1 VIAAGVHGVPR
12 LLIAGAA
19 AVIAGA
25 VNAIAGGGTL
35 LTFPTLI
42 ALGVNPVVANATNA
56 LALFP
61 GSLAGAVGFRREL
74 RRTRHWLRLLLPPSV
89 VGGAAGAVL
98 LLHTS
103 THLFRTISPF
113 LVLLAA
119 VLLALQDA
127 FGARIVHLSGHA
139 STRWRVGAV
148 CFQLL
153 VGLYGGFFGAGIGIL
168 MLAALGAL
176 GVGDIHEM
184 NGIKNVLAT
193 CINLVAAVYFAASGA
208 IVWSVALVMA
218 VGAVAGAFA
227 GASLSRRFPAT
238 VVVRA
243 VVILGVGVAIG
254 LFVTR

>member
-1 VIAAGVHGVPR
+1 VIAGVDDPVR
-12 LLIAGAA
+12 LVIAGAA
-19 AVIAGA
+19 AVVAGA

-42 ALGVNPVVANATNA
+42 ALGVDPVRANATNA

-74 RRTRHWLRLLLPPSV
+74 GRTRHWLWMLLPPSLL
-89 VGGAAGAVL
+89 GGAAGAIL

-103 THLFRTISPF
+103 SELFRAISPF

-119 VLLALQDA
+119 GLLALQDR
-127 FGARIVHLSGHA
+127 FGGRIAHA
-139 STRWRVGAV
+139 SARPSAAWRAGALG
-148 CFQLL
+148 FQFL

-184 NGIKNVLAT
+184 NGLKNVLAMS
-193 CINLVAAVYFAASGA
+193 INFVAAVYFAVSGA
-208 IVWSVALVMA
+208 ILWSFAIVMM
-218 VGAVAGAFA
+218 AGAIAGGYA
-227 GASLSRRFPAT
+227 GASLSRRFPAH
-238 VVVRA
+238 VVMRA
-243 VVILGVGVAIG
+243 VVLIGVCVAIG